1 MAKSS
6 LIAITLAIVIL
17 ICVLS
22 SCSQHTV
29 LPESESVT
37 GTNEETLTVI
47 EEKSS
52 NEVIVSGET
61 TEVATTEL
69 GQTEKS
75 TEVQTTKKAEST
87 TAASRSNPTTT
98 QKSKEPATTKAPS
111 TTKAPPQTTKV
122 PETTTQKPT
131 TTQPTTKAQTID
143 IDYYINYATNYGKS
157 IGLVYDND
165 VRDSWDN
172 PIGIR
177 ATNHDAAIR
186 DITDRLN
193 RYKNREGVE
202 YFCVWAEKRSDGN
215 YNLFIG
221 YA

>member
-69 GQTEKS
+69 WQTEKS
-75 TEVQTTKKAEST
+75 TEVRTTKKAEST
-87 TAASRSNPTTT
+87 TVASCSAPSTT
-98 QKSKEPATTKAPS
+98 QKSKEPETTKAPS
-111 TTKAPPQTTKV
+111 TTKAPPSTTKV

>member
-17 ICVLS
+17 ICILS

-29 LPESESVT
+29 LPEYESVT

-47 EEKSS
+47 QENSS
-52 NEVIVSGET
+52 SEAIVSSET
-61 TEVATTEL
+61 SIIATTECK
-69 GQTEKS
+69 QTESS
-75 TEVQTTKKAEST
+75 TEAQTTKKAEST
-87 TAASRSNPTTT
+87 TKASGSTPSTT
-98 QKSKEPATTKAPS
+98 QKSKEPETTKAFS
-111 TTKAPPQTTKV
+111 TTKAPPQTTKA

-143 IDYYINYATNYGKS
+143 IDHYVNYATNYGKS

-172 PIGIR
+172 PIRIR
-177 ATNHDAAIR
+177 TTNHDAAIR

-215 YNLFIG
+215 YNIFIG

>member
-6 LIAITLAIVIL
+6 LIAITLAIIIL

-37 GTNEETLTVI
+37 GTNEEILTVI

-87 TAASRSNPTTT
+87 TAAYRSAPSTT
-98 QKSKEPATTKAPS
+98 QKSKEPETTKAPS
-111 TTKAPPQTTKV
+111 TTKAPPQTTKA

-143 IDYYINYATNYGKS
+143 IDYYINYAKNYGKS
-157 IGLVYDND
+157 IGLEYD
-165 VRDSWDN
+165 SSATACWDT
-172 PIGIR
+172 PIGVT
-177 ATNHDAAIR
+177 ATNHDTVIR
-186 DITDRLN
+186 DIKDALN
-193 RYKNREGVE
+193 FYKNVEGDE

>member
-37 GTNEETLTVI
+37 ETNEEILTVI
-47 EEKSS
+47 EENSS
-52 NEVIVSGET
+52 SEVIVSSGT

-69 GQTEKS
+69 KQTEKS

-87 TAASRSNPTTT
+87 TVASRSAPSTT
-98 QKSKEPATTKAPS
+98 QKSKEPETTKAPS
-111 TTKAPPQTTKV
+111 TSKAPPQTTKA

-131 TTQPTTKAQTID
+131 TTQQTTVKAID
-143 IDYYINYATNYGKS
+143 IDYYINYAINYGKS
-157 IGLVYDND
+157 IGLTYLEDA
-165 VRDSWDN
+165 RDCWDT
-172 PIGIR
+172 PIII
-177 ATNHDAAIR
+177 ASDNHDAAIR
-186 DITDRLN
+186 DIKRRLE
-193 RYKNREGVE
+193 RYKNVDGDE
-202 YFCVWAEKRSDGN
+202 YFCVWAEKRSDDK
-215 YNLFIG
+215 YELFIG

>member
-6 LIAITLAIVIL
+6 LIAITLAIIIL

-87 TAASRSNPTTT
+87 TVASRSNPTTT
-98 QKSKEPATTKAPS
+98 QTSKEPATTKAPS
-111 TTKAPPQTTKV
+111 TTKAPPSTTKA

-131 TTQPTTKAQTID
+131 TTQPTTVAAID
-143 IDYYINYATNYGKS
+143 IDYYINYAINYGKS
-157 IGLVYDND
+157 IGLVYAADA
-165 VRDSWDN
+165 RDCWDT
-172 PIGIR
+172 PIGVR
-177 ATNHDAAIR
+177 ATNHDAVIR
-186 DITDRLN
+186 DIKDRLDGY
-193 RYKNREGVE
+193 RYHDGDE
-202 YFCVWAEKRSDGN
+202 YFCVWAEKRSDDR
-215 YNLFIG
+215 YELFIG

>member
-17 ICVLS
+17 ICILS

-47 EEKSS
+47 QENSS
-52 NEVIVSGET
+52 SEAIVSSET
-61 TEVATTEL
+61 SIIATTECK
-69 GQTEKS
+69 QTESS
-75 TEVQTTKKAEST
+75 TEAQTTKKAEST
-87 TAASRSNPTTT
+87 TKASGSTPSTT
-98 QKSKEPATTKAPS
+98 QKSKEPETTKASS
-111 TTKAPPQTTKV
+111 TTKAPPSTTKV

-143 IDYYINYATNYGKS
+143 IDYYINYTTNYGKS

>member
-17 ICVLS
+17 ICILS

-37 GTNEETLTVI
+37 ETNEEILTVI
-47 EEKSS
+47 EENSS
-52 NEVIVSGET
+52 SEFIVSSET

-69 GQTEKS
+69 KQTEKS
-75 TEVQTTKKAEST
+75 TEVQTSKKAEST
-87 TAASRSNPTTT
+87 TAASRSTSSTT
-98 QKSKEPATTKAPS
+98 QKSKEPETTKAPS
-111 TTKAPPQTTKV
+111 TTKAPPQTTKA

-143 IDYYINYATNYGKS
+143 IDYYINYAKNYGKS
-157 IGLVYDND
+157 IGLEYD
-165 VRDSWDN
+165 SSATACWDT
-172 PIGIR
+172 PIGVT
-177 ATNHDAAIR
+177 ATNHDTVIR
-186 DITDRLN
+186 DIKDALN
-193 RYKNREGVE
+193 FYENVEGDE

>member
-6 LIAITLAIVIL
+6 LIAITLAIIIL

-75 TEVQTTKKAEST
+75 TEVHTTRKAEST
-87 TAASRSNPTTT
+87 TAAYRSAPSTT
-98 QKSKEPATTKAPS
+98 QKSKEPETTKAPS
-111 TTKAPPQTTKV
+111 TTKAPPSTTKA

-131 TTQPTTKAQTID
+131 TTQPTTVAAID
-143 IDYYINYATNYGKS
+143 IDYYINYAINYGKS
-157 IGLVYDND
+157 IGLVYAADA
-165 VRDSWDN
+165 RDCWDT
-172 PIGIR
+172 PIGVR
-177 ATNHDAAIR
+177 ATNHDAVIR
-186 DITDRLN
+186 DIKDRLDGY
-193 RYKNREGVE
+193 RYHDGDE
-202 YFCVWAEKRSDGN
+202 YFCVWAEKRSDDR
-215 YNLFIG
+215 YELFIG

>member
-6 LIAITLAIVIL
+6 LIAITLAIIIL
-17 ICVLS
+17 ICILS

-29 LPESESVT
+29 LPESESIT
-37 GTNEETLTVI
+37 ETNEETLTVI
-47 EEKSS
+47 EENSS
-52 NEVIVSGET
+52 SEIMVSSGT

-69 GQTEKS
+69 KQTEKS

-87 TAASRSNPTTT
+87 TAASRSAPSTT
-98 QKSKEPATTKAPS
+98 QKSKEPETTKAPS
-111 TTKAPPQTTKV
+111 TTKAPPQTTKA

-143 IDYYINYATNYGKS
+143 IDYYVNYATYYGKS

-177 ATNHDAAIR
+177 ATNHDVAIR

>member
-6 LIAITLAIVIL
+6 LIAITLAIIIL

-75 TEVQTTKKAEST
+75 TEMQTTKKAEST
-87 TAASRSNPTTT
+87 TKSSGSAPSTT
-98 QKSKEPATTKAPS
+98 QKPKDPETTKAPS
-111 TTKAPPQTTKV
+111 TTKAPPQTTKA

-143 IDYYINYATNYGKS
+143 IDYYINYAINYGKS
-157 IGLVYDND
+157 IGLTYLEDA
-165 VRDSWDN
+165 RDCWDT
-172 PIGIR
+172 PIII
-177 ATNHDAAIR
+177 ASDNHDSAIR
-186 DITDRLN
+186 DIKRRLE
-193 RYKNREGVE
+193 RYKNVDGDE
-202 YFCVWAEKRSDGN
+202 YFCVWAEKRSDDK
-215 YNLFIG
+215 YELFIG